1 MRTMFL
7 AATALAATA
16 LTAPAFAQDADP
28 DFSGPRAEGVV
39 GWDRAEDGG
48 GVDSDAADGVVY
60 GGAVGYDFN
69 LGKVVLGV
77 EGEVTGATTDTSAT
91 DVDVAGDSL
100 EVSTGRDLYAGARI
114 GVPVGSRALLYA
126 KGGYTNAQLRT
137 RYTAGTTTVED
148 SENMDGWRVGAGG
161 ELALTDKIYGK
172 VEYRYSNYS
181 SLDGYDIDLDR
192 HQVVGGVGIRF

>member
-16 LTAPAFAQDADP
+16 FTAPAFAQDAT
-28 DFSGPRAEGVV
+28 FSGPRAEGVV
-39 GWDRAEDGG
+39 GWDRLEDGG
-48 GVDSDAADGVVY
+48 GVDSDAADGVAY

-69 LGKVVLGV
+69 LGNVVLGV
-77 EGEVTGATTDTSAT
+77 EGEVTGATTDTQAA
-91 DVDVAGDSL
+91 DIDVAGDTL
-100 EVSTGRDLYAGARI
+100 EASMGRDLYAGARI

-126 KGGYTNAQLRT
+126 NGGYTNAQLRT
-137 RYTAGTTTVED
+137 RYTAGAATIED
-148 SENMDGWRVGAGG
+148 SENMDGWRAGAGA
-161 ELALTDKIYGK
+161 EVALTDNIYGK